1 MHKSVLSSR
10 EEEPFNLNPEMKSFI
25 PCSTALRPIR
35 LGKQVPLALLSKR
48 PSPLLCCD
56 VNSLNLF
63 TVCMRGNWLEMEE
76 DISVS
81 FFFFLIKE
89 GSKVSTR
96 VCSQEGVLQGKTL
109 PCSKAENWGREDRPQ
124 SAEPSRPAQICYQLQ
139 LQHGLECEESYW
151 AGVLVQGSK
160 PHIAAHTH
168 FSFSLSIVFG

>member
-25 PCSTALRPIR
+25 PCSTALRPTR

-81 FFFFLIKE
+81 FFFFWYRRE
-89 GSKVSTR
+89 GKSVPESVLRKVSYKEKRCLVPKQKTE
-96 VCSQEGVLQGKTL
+96 EGRTGH
-109 PCSKAENWGREDRPQ
+109 KAL
-124 SAEPSRPAQICYQLQ
+124 SPA
-139 LQHGLECEESYW
+139 GLLRSVTSSSSSTAW
-151 AGVLVQGSK
+151 NVKNPTGLG
-160 PHIAAHTH
+160 
-168 FSFSLSIVFG
+168 F

>member
-35 LGKQVPLALLSKR
+35 LGKQVSLALLSKR

-76 DISVS
+76 DMYFCVS
-81 FFFFLIKE
+81 FFFDKGGKE
-89 GSKVSTR
+89 SQYLSLFSGRCPTRKNVALFQSRKLRKGGQATMRWAQQACSDLLPAPAPARPGMWRILLGWGSS
-96 VCSQEGVLQGKTL
+96 
-109 PCSKAENWGREDRPQ
+109 
-124 SAEPSRPAQICYQLQ
+124 
-139 LQHGLECEESYW
+139 
-151 AGVLVQGSK
+151 AGVQTS
-160 PHIAAHTH
+160 HCCSY
-168 FSFSLSIVFG
+168 SFFLLS